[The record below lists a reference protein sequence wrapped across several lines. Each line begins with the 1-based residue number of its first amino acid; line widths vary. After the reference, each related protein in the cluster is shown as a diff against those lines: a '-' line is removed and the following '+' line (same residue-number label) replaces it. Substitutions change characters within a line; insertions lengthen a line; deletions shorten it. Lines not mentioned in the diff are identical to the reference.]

1 MKPRNLLND
10 ELHTHPKM
18 LEQYI
23 KPREC
28 QVKEIIKISHHATE
42 SQVKEI
48 IKIKHTQKR
57 ATNTIISKAT
67 EKASDEIQDIFMIKL

>member
-1 MKPRNLLND
+1 MIPRNLLNN
-10 ELHTHPKM
+10 ELHTHPKI
-18 LEQYI
+18 LEKEQYI
-23 KPREC
+23 KPR
-28 QVKEIIKISHHATE
+28 E